1 MKLFSKLTTR
11 EIALDVPSGRALVV
25 RLMPVRF
32 FDAYFQILD
41 DVSKDPSTD
50 NLVSARKRLREL
62 ILNVWPH
69 EKEDVL
75 FHFDYIGIA
84 TLARVLFFGE
94 EAAAEKF
101 LSGKGKEK
109 EDSTEYDIELTA
121 GRILHVFP
129 RYTVDSLLDEPFP
142 VFMALGTLAIR
153 IQADTAISVMIP
165 AVTAGMGEQSVLDGL
180 KKIRDTKPE
189 EKETSGYDYTD
200 EQLAEA
206 VARMKNPGKVVSTIK
221 TGIQAVQ

>member
-1 MKLFSKLTTR
+1 M
-11 EIALDVPSGRALVV
+11 
-25 RLMPVRF
+25 
-32 FDAYFQILD
+32 
-41 DVSKDPSTD
+41 
-50 NLVSARKRLREL
+50 

-75 FHFDYIGIA
+75 FHFDYIGMA

-101 LSGKGKEK
+101 LSGKEKEK

-129 RYTVDSLLDEPFP
+129 RYTADSLLDEPFP
-142 VFMALGTLAIR
+142 VFMALGSLAIR
-153 IQADTAISVMIP
+153 IQADTALSVMIP
-165 AVTAGMGEQSVLDGL
+165 AVTAGMGDKNVLDGL

-189 EKETSGYDYTD
+189 EKETSCYDYTD

-206 VARMKNPGKVVSTIK
+206 VARMNNSGNVVATVK
-221 TGIQAVQ
+221 AGIQAV